1 MNPFAALILQA
12 HPEPIAD
19 RAWLR
24 FAHEVS
30 LAPGKVSEPGWV
42 KSAQVVV

>member
-12 HPEPIAD
+12 HPEPASRIE
-19 RAWLR
+19 AWLR

-30 LAPGKVSEPGWV
+30 LAPGKSNR
-42 KSAQVVV
+42 SAAF